1 MHPTTKSTV
10 KTALFLAT
18 ALLASG
24 PALAK
29 DKFAEGVPVKVT
41 VINASGEP
49 VPTAVIRHPDEAD
62 RHRVNSLTGSWE
74 ESKLYLPDGSELI
87 FVPGMTIQLEVSA
100 PGFMTQVIQY
110 DIRKRKNNVEVTLP
124 ELAIDDSDI
133 DEPLLQFGRDKPRED
148 GGTGPAN

>member
-1 MHPTTKSTV
+1 MSV
-10 KTALFLAT
+10 RSLGSALLLTALVGVPSA
-18 ALLASG
+18 AHA
-24 PALAK
+24 AK
-29 DKFAEGVPVKVT
+29 DKYEDGVPVKV
-41 VINASGEP
+41 VVLSPAGEP
-49 VPTAVIRHPDEAD
+49 IPTAVIRHPDEAD

-74 ESKLYLPDGSELI
+74 ESKLYMPDGSELI

-110 DIRKRKNNVEVTLP
+110 DIRKRKNTVEVTLP
-124 ELAIDDSDI
+124 ELPLDDSDI